1 MSYNPQNPNGQAAMA
16 ASSPV
21 VIASNQSTLP
31 VNLTPSSAG
40 GLLVSTGSVGGSA
53 GTSIK
58 ATAGQ
63 VYGWYIYNNN
73 AGVSYVNFY
82 NTNTAPTS
90 GGTTTLFFSLGIP
103 ANGGANVFIPQGIAF
118 SSGIG
123 IAITTLRNG
132 TIAPTAPVDYNIY
145 YT

>member
-31 VNLTPSSAG
+31 VNLTPSSTG
-40 GLLVSTGSVGGSA
+40 GLLVSSGSIGGSA

-73 AGVSYVNFY
+73 ALPSYVNFY
-82 NTNTAPTS
+82 NTNTTPTS
-90 GGTTTLFFSLGIP
+90 GTTTLFFSLGIP

-132 TIAPTAPVDYNIY
+132 TVTPTATVDYNIY
-145 YT
+145 YN